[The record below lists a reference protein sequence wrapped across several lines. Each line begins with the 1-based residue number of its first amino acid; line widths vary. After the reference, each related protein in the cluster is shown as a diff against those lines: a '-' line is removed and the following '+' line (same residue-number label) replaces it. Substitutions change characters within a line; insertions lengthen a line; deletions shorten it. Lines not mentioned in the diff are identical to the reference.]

1 VTPPSSIGWWRH
13 SRGSIVG
20 IDAVLSSAF
29 HNANTPAPKRPIL
42 DVVSLIR
49 PYSSVDRE
57 AVLDLAIRAWAP
69 VFPLTEAA
77 VPAFVYASFYPHG
90 WERRQR
96 DDLAAVVDG
105 EPEGV
110 DVAMSGDQ
118 IVGWVCTRLH
128 PDDSM
133 GEVYVLAVDPASQ
146 RRGVGAE
153 LLASAFERIR
163 AAGLRM
169 VMVETGDDPGHAPA
183 RAAYEAM
190 GFERWP
196 VARYFKDLDPEV

>member
-1 VTPPSSIGWWRH
+1 MRRP
-13 SRGSIVG
+13 
-20 IDAVLSSAF
+20 AAL
-29 HNANTPAPKRPIL
+29 HNEDIPAPKRPTL
-42 DVVSLIR
+42 DVVPHIR
-49 PYSSVDRE
+49 PYGSVDRE

-69 VFPLTEAA
+69 VFPLTELA

-96 DDLAAVVDG
+96 DNLAAIVDG

-110 DVAMSGDQ
+110 DVAMSGGEV
-118 IVGWVCTRLH
+118 VGWVCTRLH
-128 PDDSM
+128 PGDSM

-146 RRGVGAE
+146 RQGVGAE
-153 LLASAFERIR
+153 LLARAFERVR

-183 RAAYEAM
+183 RAA
-190 GFERWP
+190 
-196 VARYFKDLDPEV
+196 